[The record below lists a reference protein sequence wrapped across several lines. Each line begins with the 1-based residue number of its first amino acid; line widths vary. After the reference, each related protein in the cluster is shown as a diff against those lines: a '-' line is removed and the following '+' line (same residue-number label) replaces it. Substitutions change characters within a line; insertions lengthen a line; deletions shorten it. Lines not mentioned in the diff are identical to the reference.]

1 MAKLTKTLQL
11 CEGEKKLSEEQL
23 EVSTRRLDELSS
35 GGGGEAQ
42 PMGQLLR
49 DNFSLKKEVSQPR
62 SEYVTMIGAVS
73 EFLMGQANNI
83 NCSFQHRW
91 VIWAI

>member
-49 DNFSLKKEVSQPR
+49 DNFSLKKEVRLPR
-62 SEYVTMIGAVS
+62 SECVTVTGVVTDNLKDNYTM
-73 EFLMGQANNI
+73 NKT
-83 NCSFQHRW
+83 RPK
-91 VIWAI
+91 